1 MLNRK
6 ARKNKIQ
13 EEREESDA
21 ARGKEFAK
29 PVKQTRRSKVVPLLR
44 KVKAPEKIS
53 KISASRLT
61 KPAAASEEEDLF
73 SELEEPVQSLWEA
86 QEASDL
92 IRAILNV
99 ASEPN
104 LYPLVI
110 DRGSGRD
117 SRAEDFDALKTWR
130 VPPADLLFLHAALVD
145 KISEIRVKA
154 ASRRKT
160 LLTVRTLLIAN
171 PRQGVIPRGVRATC
185 SPSVNLGHITNRCLS
200 PSFRGRLST
209 AGYAGP
215 INRKFRLQRRFFP
228 TWLGRR
234 WK

>member
-1 MLNRK
+1 MPNSK

-117 SRAEDFDALKTWR
+117 SRAEDFDALKTWW
-130 VPPADLLFLHAALVD
+130 
-145 KISEIRVKA
+145 
-154 ASRRKT
+154 T
-160 LLTVRTLLIAN
+160 
-171 PRQGVIPRGVRATC
+171 
-185 SPSVNLGHITNRCLS
+185 
-200 PSFRGRLST
+200 
-209 AGYAGP
+209 
-215 INRKFRLQRRFFP
+215 KFQRS
-228 TWLGRR
+228 G
-234 WK
+234 